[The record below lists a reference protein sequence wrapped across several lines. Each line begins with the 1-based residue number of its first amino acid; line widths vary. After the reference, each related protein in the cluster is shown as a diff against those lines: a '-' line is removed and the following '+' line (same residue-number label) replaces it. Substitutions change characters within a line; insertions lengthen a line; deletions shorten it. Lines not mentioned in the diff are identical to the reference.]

1 MRAPRGQLSFR
12 AKQTPG
18 HSAFQSLVKIVIAA
32 GKREL
37 IHQRVEVEIIISL
50 FRMIR
55 ATCVEITT
63 SKIQLWCV
71 HTTTVVTLDFIVP
84 NQSCFITSA
93 K

>member
-1 MRAPRGQLSFR
+1 MRASGGQLSFR
-12 AKQTPG
+12 KQILG
-18 HSAFQSLVKIVIAA
+18 HSAFQFLVKIVIAA
-32 GKREL
+32 EKREL

-55 ATCVEITT
+55 ATRVEITT

-71 HTTTVVTLDFIVP
+71 HTTTMVTLHFIVP